1 LVAELLLVFLMRGF
15 RSQFVWSLLAGG
27 LSSSLAHPAFATQ
40 GHKVHKAATAQVAP
54 PLAVVPQPLVPLTLE
69 QMPATP
75 PQVSYDH
82 GELTIVARNSVMGD
96 ILRAVRDQTNAT
108 LDVPA
113 NANERVVGQIGP
125 GPPREVLAQLLNGS
139 RFNYVILGSATDA
152 NQVARVILTL
162 KPAVSQD
169 NAAQTPANAAPPSQQ
184 PEPGFAFS
192 QQPANDDDDD
202 NSETPAD
209 QAPTQAPV
217 RTPEQLLQ
225 ELQRQQQLQQQQPP
239 PEKPGTPTPPQK

>member
-1 LVAELLLVFLMRGF
+1 MHGF
-15 RSQFVWSLLAGG
+15 RSQFVWSLLAGC
-27 LSSSLAHPAFATQ
+27 LSLALAHPAFATP
-40 GHKVHKAATAQVAP
+40 GHKPHKAATVQVAP
-54 PLAVVPQPLVPLTLE
+54 PPAVAPQPLVPLTLE

-82 GELTIVARNSVMGD
+82 GELTIVALNSVMGD

-113 NANERVVGQIGP
+113 NANERVVGQMGP
-125 GPPREVLAQLLNGS
+125 GPPRDVLAQLLNGS

-152 NQVARVILTL
+152 NKLARVILTL
-162 KPAVSQD
+162 KPAVSQE
-169 NAAQTPANAAPPSQQ
+169 NAAQTPANVAPPPQQ

-192 QQPANDDDDD
+192 QQPANDDDED
-202 NSETPAD
+202 NSETPAE
-209 QAPTQAPV
+209 QSPGQAPV

-225 ELQRQQQLQQQQPP
+225 ELQRQQQQQQQPQP
-239 PEKPGTPTPPQK
+239 GQPGTPTPPQQK

>member
-1 LVAELLLVFLMRGF
+1 MHRF
-15 RSQFVWSLLAGG
+15 RSQFVWSLLAGC
-27 LSSSLAHPAFATQ
+27 LSLSLAHPAFATP
-40 GHKVHKAATAQVAP
+40 GHKPHKAATAQVAP
-54 PLAVVPQPLVPLTLE
+54 PPALTPQPLVPLTLE
-69 QMPATP
+69 QIPASP
-75 PQVSYDH
+75 PQVSYEH
-82 GELTIVARNSVMGD
+82 GELTIVARNSVLGD
-96 ILRAVRDQTNAT
+96 ILRAVRDQTNAI
-108 LDVPA
+108 LDVPG
-113 NANERVVGQIGP
+113 NANERVVGQMGP
-125 GPPREVLAQLLNGS
+125 GPPRDVLAQLLNGS

-162 KPAVSQD
+162 KPAVSEE
-169 NAAQTPANAAPPSQQ
+169 NAAQTPANAAPPPQQ

-202 NSETPAD
+202 NSETPAE

-239 PEKPGTPTPPQK
+239 QQQAQPGQPGTPAPPQK